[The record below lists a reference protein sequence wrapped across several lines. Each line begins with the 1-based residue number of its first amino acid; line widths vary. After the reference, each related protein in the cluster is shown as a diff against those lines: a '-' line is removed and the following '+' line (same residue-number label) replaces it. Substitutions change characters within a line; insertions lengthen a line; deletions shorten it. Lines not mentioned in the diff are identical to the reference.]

1 MRGINPTKFNLCLC
15 VKVGHARSPLIIQ
28 ELYSWEVIS
37 EDARSAYVTDKKER
51 DYKFHFILLIIEYNF
66 CPKNHSPPIFLNKI
80 SFNLDDVTRNLDYLV
95 VLT

>member
-1 MRGINPTKFNLCLC
+1 MGRLVIKRSLLSSRTLLYYMRGINPTMFNLCLC

-51 DYKFHFILLIIEYNF
+51 DYKFHFILLIIEYHIL
-66 CPKNHSPPIFLNKI
+66 K
-80 SFNLDDVTRNLDYLV
+80 
-95 VLT
+95 